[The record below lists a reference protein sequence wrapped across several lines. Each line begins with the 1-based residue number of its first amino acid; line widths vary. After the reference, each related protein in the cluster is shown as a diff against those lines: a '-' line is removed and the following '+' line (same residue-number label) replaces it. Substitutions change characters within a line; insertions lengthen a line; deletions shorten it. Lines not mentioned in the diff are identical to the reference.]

1 MSRHVGT
8 LNVFFDGQ
16 FWTGVFENTN
26 DGKLSVCK
34 VIFGAE
40 PKDCEIYEFI
50 LKNYH
55 KLKFSPE
62 IEISE
67 KMTAKNPKR
76 IQREAKKQLQTVG
89 IGTKSQQA
97 LKLQHEQMK
106 TERRIISRERNEAEK
121 RRIYE
126 MKQSKRKEKH
136 KGH

>member
-8 LNVFFDGQ
+8 LNVFFNGQ
-16 FWTGVFENTN
+16 FWTGVFENIN

-40 PKDCEIYEFI
+40 PKDSEIYEFI

-62 IEISE
+62 IEVSE
-67 KMTAKNPKR
+67 KITAKNPKR

-106 TERRIISRERNEAEK
+106 TERQIISREWNEAEK

-126 MKQSKRKEKH
+126 IKQRKRKEKH

>member
-16 FWTGVFENTN
+16 FWTGVFENIS

-34 VIFGAE
+34 VTFGTE
-40 PKDCEIYEFI
+40 PKNYEVYEFV
-50 LKNYH
+50 LKHYH
-55 KLKFSPE
+55 RLKFSPE
-62 IEISE
+62 IEVSE
-67 KMTAKNPKR
+67 KTTAKNPKR
-76 IQREAKKQLQTVG
+76 IQREAKKQIQSTG

-106 TERRIISRERNEAEK
+106 TERSIISREQREAEK